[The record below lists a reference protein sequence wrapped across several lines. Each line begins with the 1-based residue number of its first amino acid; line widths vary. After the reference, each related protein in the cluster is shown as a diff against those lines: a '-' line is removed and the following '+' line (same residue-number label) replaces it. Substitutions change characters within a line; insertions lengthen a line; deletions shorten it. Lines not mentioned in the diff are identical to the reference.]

1 MAYPVTVDVDPVL
14 ANRNRLTTALRVF
27 LAIPHV
33 IVVGGVGIGVATQT
47 DGQTSLAS
55 ESGLLGAVAIAVA
68 IVSWF
73 TIVFAGNH
81 ILGIRRITLFY
92 LQWRVRAL
100 AYLMLLEDAYPPFGD
115 GRYPVRLAIADPPQP
130 RSRVS
135 VFFRPL
141 LIVPHYVVLFFV
153 FVAWSVA
160 TIVAW
165 FAILFTGAYP
175 ASLYGFGAGAL
186 RWRLRVEAYTL
197 LLVDE
202 YPPFS
207 LE

>member
-73 TIVFAGNH
+73 TIVFAGQH
-81 ILGIRRITLFY
+81 ISGIRQFTQFY
-92 LQWRVRAL
+92 LRWKVRAV
-100 AYLMLLEDAYPPFGD
+100 AYMMLLEDQYGV
-115 GRYPVRLAIADPPQP
+115 GLLQR
-130 RSRVS
+130 
-135 VFFRPL
+135 RP
-141 LIVPHYVVLFFV
+141 
-153 FVAWSVA
+153 
-160 TIVAW
+160 
-165 FAILFTGAYP
+165 
-175 ASLYGFGAGAL
+175 
-186 RWRLRVEAYTL
+186 
-197 LLVDE
+197 
-202 YPPFS
+202 
-207 LE
+207 